1 EINAIAEILPDATV
15 LTGDAATPMATLTA
29 LDGAPLAHLAA
40 HGNHQTGNALFSS
53 LDLAGGALMGH
64 DLQQLHRPPQQVV
77 LSACEV
83 GLSKARTGDEIIGL
97 VAALLASGAR
107 TVIASVCRIN
117 DRSVPEVTIR
127 YHQLLA
133 GGTPPADALAAGCS
147 ATPSAS
153 FVCYG

>member
-1 EINAIAEILPDATV
+1 
-15 LTGDAATPMATLTA
+15 
-29 LDGAPLAHLAA
+29 
-40 HGNHQTGNALFSS
+40 
-53 LDLAGGALMGH
+53 
-64 DLQQLHRPPQQVV
+64 
-77 LSACEV
+77 SACEV
-83 GLSKARTGDEIIGL
+83 GLSKVRTGDEIIGL

-153 FVCYG
+153 FVCYGSGGERRLRVLPPIPRNHELCGRR